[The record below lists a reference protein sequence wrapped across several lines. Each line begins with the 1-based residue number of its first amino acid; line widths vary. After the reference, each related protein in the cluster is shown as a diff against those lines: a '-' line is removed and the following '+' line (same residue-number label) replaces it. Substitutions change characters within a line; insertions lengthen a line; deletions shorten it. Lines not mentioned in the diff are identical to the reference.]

1 MVEPTPQ
8 KTRFYHNL
16 QQHTQA
22 IYAEIRQAGID
33 LGITPEYA
41 NQIGL
46 TGAISG
52 CHGFLAREV
61 AAAMDQAARKVIPSA
76 ALDEQLRQVVKDFY
90 GDGYDAALV
99 STCEAGISTCLETL
113 FAPPLTGRG
122 EPYRGR
128 YIALY
133 ERFLEHQASYGR
145 PFPPRYKEI
154 IAERGE
160 TAGETGVQGKRLA
173 GLDVILARMEG
184 ADYPN
189 HGIKYNPIPNLIHTD
204 AARTIEHVAQISRRH
219 ERDLVGYISLGYDTP
234 GYGYGQKGPDG
245 VPLLQSGLAAL
256 AQEYD
261 VPYIVDNAWG
271 VPFLGADI
279 RKLGCDAILYSMD
292 KVTGSPTCGLIIGKE
307 EPMVAIRRALGI
319 HGARYGTL
327 SSHGKAA
334 LVGYDPGKEALVGA
348 LAALRLL
355 QERPEAPLRALA
367 DLQTI
372 VLEEFDRL
380 PDPLKTGWS
389 FYPSTNSLAVELNYA
404 DTWTE
409 DRFGIPIFSM
419 EDMYS
424 GSHLIQFGLAQMGIL
439 PTVTFDANILI
450 SNGLGNLDEDGSL
463 IEQPTRLAVRG
474 LFKTIEIVSRY
485 AGLISSSDTVGK
497 LS

>member
-1 MVEPTPQ
+1 MANSSPP
-8 KTRFYHNL
+8 KNRIYHRL
-16 QQHTQA
+16 QAQTQT
-22 IYAEIRQAGID
+22 IFAEIRQAGID
-33 LGITPEYA
+33 LGITPDFA

-61 AAAMDQAARKVIPSA
+61 AEAMHLAARRVIPSA
-76 ALDEQLRQVVKDFY
+76 VLDEQLRQTVKEFY
-90 GDGYDAALV
+90 GDEYDAALV
-99 STCEAGISTCLETL
+99 STCEAAISTCLETL
-113 FAPPLTGRG
+113 CAPPLAGRG
-122 EPYRGR
+122 DPYRGR

-145 PFPPRYKEI
+145 PYPPRYREI

-173 GLDVILARMEG
+173 GLDVVLVRLAG
-184 ADYPN
+184 ASYPN
-189 HGIKYNPIPNLIHTD
+189 HGIKYNPIPNLLHTD
-204 AARTIEHVAQISRRH
+204 AALTIERIAAVSRRH

-245 VPLLQSGLAAL
+245 VPQLQTGLAAL
-256 AQEYD
+256 ARAYD

-307 EPMVAIRRALGI
+307 EPLVSIRRALGI

-334 LVGYDPGKEALVGA
+334 LVGYDPGKEALAGV

-355 QERPEAPLRALA
+355 QERPEAPLRALD
-367 DLQTI
+367 DLETI
-372 VLEEFDRL
+372 LFEEFERL
-380 PDPLKTGWS
+380 PGPLKTGWA
-389 FYPSTNSLAVELNYA
+389 FTKSTNSLAVELNYA
-404 DTWTE
+404 DTWE
-409 DRFGIPIFSM
+409 DGRTGIPIFSM

-424 GSHLIQFGLAQMGIL
+424 GSNLIQFGLAQMGIL

-450 SNGLGNLDEDGSL
+450 SNGLGNLDEDGKL
-463 IEQPTRLAVRG
+463 VERPTRLAIRG
-474 LFKTIEIVSRY
+474 LFKTIEIICRH
-485 AGLISSSDTVGK
+485 ANDLNGNQ
-497 LS
+497 